1 MSIYI
6 MGTNQSPKLPTGFL
20 NSTGGDPAPGLP
32 VSTTGVSGSII
43 QPYAGQVGGKLSLDT
58 LQALGL
64 SNTAIG
70 TLFAGVYMYVQF
82 LATSVASNARGQLV
96 FWSSASTYVV
106 TPDVTAASASFVA
119 GVTLAAITK
128 GNFGWIQIA
137 GRASVLAKAAL
148 TKAGLAGD
156 IAVVDDVTPS
166 NTFDVKADATAVVFG
181 TAGANLKSI
190 IGNLDN
196 NAANGAISQIN
207 MSLPITGWRF

>member
-6 MGTNQSPKLPTGFL
+6 MGTNQSPKLPSGFL
-20 NSTGGDPAPGLP
+20 NLGTGDPAPGLP

-43 QPYAGQVGGKLSLDT
+43 QPYLGQVGAKLSLDT
-58 LQALGL
+58 VEAAQL
-64 SNTAIG
+64 SGPGAA

-82 LATSVASNARGQLV
+82 LSTSVASNAVGQLV
-96 FWSSASTYVV
+96 FWSAAATYVV
-106 TPDVTAASASFVA
+106 TPDVTAATASFVA
-119 GVTLAAITK
+119 GVTLNAVAK

-137 GRASVLAKAAL
+137 GRASVKAKAAL

-166 NTFDVKADATAVVFG
+166 GTFDVKADATAVVFG

-207 MSLPITGWRF
+207 MNLAITGWRF